1 MFWQMAA
8 FNQVDV
14 PLGRLEPDQRHID
27 PTGTAP
33 GPIRD
38 RPRHRARP
46 FSRRRTTFRPLV
58 FDQARQ
64 DCNHNYMNTSPAD
77 PGPAD
82 DATSPDNDTSA
93 SNQGAGKANATEEL
107 RGWFTGRLPGD
118 WFTAA
123 PDIQADREEITIVG
137 ALPAPE
143 TAGASDAE
151 RAAAAEGRIRRFREE
166 TRSRR
171 IEIAREAEHKFRRK
185 VSWGVTCAD
194 TTEMFTT
201 LSVPVMTRL
210 RQPERRVLDTLVEA
224 GVARSRSDALAWCVR
239 LTGENSDAW
248 LARLRDALRHV
259 EEVRDQG
266 PGGT

>member
-1 MFWQMAA
+1 
-8 FNQVDV
+8 
-14 PLGRLEPDQRHID
+14 
-27 PTGTAP
+27 
-33 GPIRD
+33 
-38 RPRHRARP
+38 
-46 FSRRRTTFRPLV
+46 
-58 FDQARQ
+58 
-64 DCNHNYMNTSPAD
+64 MNTEQGDS
-77 PGPAD
+77 GPAD
-82 DATSPDNDTSA
+82 DAAGTNTSSQTTSGHGEPGGTA
-93 SNQGAGKANATEEL
+93 PGGAAPGGAAPGGAARGTATEEV
-107 RGWFTGRLPGD
+107 RGWFSGRLPGD
-118 WFTAA
+118 WFTAT
-123 PDIQADREEITIVG
+123 PEIQADREEITIVG
-137 ALPAPE
+137 VLPAPE

-194 TTEMFTT
+194 VTEMFTT

-239 LTGENSDAW
+239 LTGENADSW
-248 LARLRDALRHV
+248 LSRLRAALRHV

-266 PGGT
+266 PASG

>member
-1 MFWQMAA
+1 M
-8 FNQVDV
+8 
-14 PLGRLEPDQRHID
+14 E
-27 PTGTAP
+27 
-33 GPIRD
+33 
-38 RPRHRARP
+38 
-46 FSRRRTTFRPLV
+46 
-58 FDQARQ
+58 
-64 DCNHNYMNTSPAD
+64 CNHNYMNTAQEDSGSA
-77 PGPAD
+77 G
-82 DATSPDNDTSA
+82 DAAGTDNDTNAGSQ
-93 SNQGAGKANATEEL
+93 SAGKANATEEV

-123 PDIQADREEITIVG
+123 PDIQADREEVTIVG
-137 ALPAPE
+137 VLPAPE

-194 TTEMFTT
+194 VTEMFTT

-239 LTGENSDAW
+239 LTGENADAW

-259 EEVRDQG
+259 EHVRDQG
-266 PGGT
+266 PGSA